1 MLPSPDQV
9 LAQLPEKR
17 RTCLLLPTSP
27 AAHGA
32 SLARLRQMLAS
43 GGDGGGGGGGG
54 AGGGAGGAS
63 GGEGG
68 GGAGAERRALLV
80 QNFHAAALAKLP
92 AVQVSTPCAVS
103 KHVLLRPH
111 TGTRVFLRFSLAG
124 IATTLP
130 LLAMQAQVRDALQR
144 HRKVVFFAHHQ
155 ARTLRTHA
163 LEAAVPCIRGCS
175 RLLTERLGACGR
187 AARPYPCP
195 SLPPYYPA
203 YRQVLID
210 GVQHGAL
217 ADVPHV
223 RIDGGSSA
231 AARHEAVTRFQRD
244 AGVRAALVGI
254 TVGGTALTLTAA
266 SVATP
271 SISLDLPQA
280 PSSSTCNPV
289 V

>member
-1 MLPSPDQV
+1 MLTD
-9 LAQLPEKR
+9 
-17 RTCLLLPTSP
+17 
-27 AAHGA
+27 
-32 SLARLRQMLAS
+32 RL
-43 GGDGGGGGGGG
+43 D
-54 AGGGAGGAS
+54 
-63 GGEGG
+63 
-68 GGAGAERRALLV
+68 
-80 QNFHAAALAKLP
+80 
-92 AVQVSTPCAVS
+92 
-103 KHVLLRPH
+103 
-111 TGTRVFLRFSLAG
+111 
-124 IATTLP
+124 
-130 LLAMQAQVRDALQR
+130 
-144 HRKVVFFAHHQ
+144 
-155 ARTLRTHA
+155 
-163 LEAAVPCIRGCS
+163 
-175 RLLTERLGACGR
+175 ACGR
-187 AARPYPCP
+187 AARPYPYP

-203 YRQVLID
+203 YPQVLID

-280 PSSSTCNPV
+280 PSSSACNPV